1 MAQINKANEY
11 FNTVTHTG
19 DGTSP
24 RTITGVNF
32 QPDFTW
38 IKRRDNSGANHILY
52 DSVRGAGSTK
62 ELSSNN
68 TASEGSTAAN
78 AYGYLSAFASD
89 GFTVTDG
96 TSGAGNA
103 DLLTNASGK
112 AYASWNWLAN
122 GAGVS
127 NTDGTISSTVSAN
140 TTSGFSIVSYTGT
153 GTNPSTV
160 GHGLGTAPSCIILR
174 DRNNVSDWYVGH
186 DGIGWTDRLKL
197 NTTASTASSVTLW
210 NNTAPTSSVFTIS
223 SGLNFNGSPT
233 IAYCF
238 AEKKGFSKFGSYTG
252 NGSADGT
259 FVYTGFKPAFVLV
272 KNTQNSDALWYLF
285 DNKRNSFNLVNT
297 ALYPNSSVVEGI
309 SGSSIMDFVSN
320 GFKLRGSSGGTNP
333 SGQTM
338 IYMAFAE
345 QPLVG
350 DNPATAR

>member
-1 MAQINKANEY
+1 MAYTTIKKPSDY
-11 FNTVTHTG
+11 FNTVLYTG
-19 DGTSP
+19 NGSTQS
-24 RTITGVNF
+24 ITGVNF

-38 IKRRDNSGANHILY
+38 IKNRSADQNHSLTDI
-52 DSVRGAGSTK
+52 VRGATK
-62 ELSSNN
+62 TLRTDAT
-68 TASEGSTAAN
+68 TAETTDAQGQTS
-78 AYGYLSAFASD
+78 FDSD
-89 GFTVTDG
+89 GFTVG
-96 TSGAGNA
+96 SEAKINGSGNNIVA
-103 DLLTNASGK
+103 
-112 AYASWNWLAN
+112 WNWLADN
-122 GAGVS
+122 TSGSS
-127 NTDGTISSTVSAN
+127 NTDGSITSTVSAN